1 MLSSFRE
8 RYTAVRRLALSS
20 STTTTLA
27 TGGNEAK
34 NSPGGI
40 GSSKTVCIEVQ
51 FIGPQP
57 SQGPGALLCNLLS
70 GTSVEARPIELRR
83 GRDNKRK
90 RRDSGS
96 DEGSDPGQH
105 SSGLRFVKLPGICAY
120 DILWYTAE
128 YIFVRGPVLFWG
140 KYGRRSAGPFF

>member
-20 STTTTLA
+20 STTTA
-27 TGGNEAK
+27 TAMAPGSNDAK
-34 NSPGGI
+34 NSPGGT

-83 GRDNKRK
+83 GRDNKQK

-105 SSGLRFVKLPGICAY
+105 PSGL
-120 DILWYTAE
+120 
-128 YIFVRGPVLFWG
+128 LFG
-140 KYGRRSAGPFF
+140 